1 MNKLEEAVRK
11 ALEEKV
17 CKDSKRWIDEKV
29 IISMPTRKEKKDER
43 LEQ

>member
-17 CKDSKRWIDEKV
+17 GKDSKRWIDEKV
-29 IISMPTRKEKKDER
+29 IISMPTRKETDNEN
-43 LEQ
+43 